1 MDHSVSVSKAGMCIM
16 DVNEAGP
23 RDTDTVIVINHEK
36 IKQKKQPS
44 KIQDNG
50 IHGAREADNYCNPLR
65 RQVLLHKCSAFP
77 RIFSALLSYSSTS
90 CTPY

>member
-1 MDHSVSVSKAGMCIM
+1 MCIM

-65 RQVLLHKCSAFP
+65 RQVLLHKVT
-77 RIFSALLSYSSTS
+77 LSLSLSHFLSPSLYMYIYVSTIPS
-90 CTPY
+90 